1 MSDPAGSLRGK
12 AALVLGLG
20 VHGGGAGVVRFLVE
34 HGAVVTVTDLR
45 PPEKLETTLASLS
58 ILPVLYVLGEHR
70 EADVRS
76 ADVIVRNP
84 AVPRESPWLDLARRH
99 GVPVLMEMNLF
110 WAHCPAPIVA
120 ITGSKG
126 KSTTTA
132 WLGHTWRLSRPDTVV
147 AGNLRVSALEALPLI
162 GPDTPVVLELSSWQ
176 LESFGDTRIGPHVSC
191 VTNIAPDHLNR
202 YSDMADYASSKRE
215 IYRYQ
220 RPEDIA
226 VLCWDDPVVRGFA
239 ADCPA
244 QVRWFGLEE
253 APSEG
258 AHVSAGWIVLRGAEA
273 SPLLPVG
280 ELGLRGPHNVLNALA
295 TAALADACGLPAEQI
310 AEGLRT
316 FKGLPDR
323 MEPVAYI
330 NGVAYINDTT
340 STTPVS
346 TIAALRTIE
355 GPIALIAGGASKNV
369 GFADLAP
376 EICARVSYLALLEGS
391 ATDEL
396 QAAVNGCSGKLDT
409 EVYGEL
415 QSAVSAAAERAGP
428 GWTVLLSPAC
438 ASFGMFDNEFQRG
451 EQFRAAVR
459 ELGSKG
465 QGALHGR

>member
-1 MSDPAGSLRGK
+1 MR
-12 AALVLGLG
+12 
-20 VHGGGAGVVRFLVE
+20 
-34 HGAVVTVTDLR
+34 
-45 PPEKLETTLASLS
+45 
-58 ILPVLYVLGEHR
+58 YVLGEHR

-253 APSEG
+253 APSEARTSPPDG
-258 AHVSAGWIVLRGAEA
+258 SCYAAPKRLPTSCRRARLRGAQ
-273 SPLLPVG
+273 
-280 ELGLRGPHNVLNALA
+280 RLNALA

-316 FKGLPDR
+316 FKVLPDR

-369 GFADLAP
+369 GFADLVP

-396 QAAVNGCSGKLDT
+396 QAL
-409 EVYGEL
+409 
-415 QSAVSAAAERAGP
+415 
-428 GWTVLLSPAC
+428 
-438 ASFGMFDNEFQRG
+438 
-451 EQFRAAVR
+451 
-459 ELGSKG
+459 
-465 QGALHGR
+465 